1 LIENGLEGQELVQM
15 EVLMSS
21 LWGKPRR
28 ATALSAV
35 AAILLLP
42 GICFSQT
49 AELEALKV
57 WAKKMEADLKSALQ
71 RIDQLEKEK
80 AAGTAKMEQV
90 EKSVRAVQSAP
101 SALNPAIGMALDLTA
116 EHRAKAGGTFNFRSA
131 EIGIAASID
140 PYARA
145 YAFFTG
151 SGEGVEV
158 EEAAV
163 VTTSLPWNL
172 QARAGRF
179 FADFGRLAKFHP
191 HEYAF
196 VNTPLSLERIVGG
209 ESQADGVELSYLFP
223 TPFFLRGTIG
233 GYNKLGAENER
244 IDQAKSRAWSRFTY
258 LGRLQTYFDLTDN
271 HSIELGSSVA
281 FTPSVRIPSDP
292 QGGDRILSGVD
303 LTYRYQPLGSTLYQG
318 LTVGAEFF
326 GNSERVERTSGFRR
340 MFAPGGYAY
349 AEAKINREWA
359 AGFLYDNAP
368 SVSSPGKK
376 TVGYSP
382 FITWNLSEFNR
393 LRFQYS
399 YLDDNV
405 REDKSER
412 GNQFFLQWTTVLGS
426 HTHGFR
432 TR

>member
-1 LIENGLEGQELVQM
+1 MNTAFLNGLFWLVALASVIVLWSPRVSIAQDEIIDLLKRQM
-15 EVLMSS
+15 
-21 LWGKPRR
+21 
-28 ATALSAV
+28 
-35 AAILLLP
+35 
-42 GICFSQT
+42 
-49 AELEALKV
+49 AEMQSTM
-57 WAKKMEADLKSALQ
+57 KKMAERLE
-71 RIDQLEKEK
+71 QLEKER
-80 AAGTAKMEQV
+80 ASANSKMATVEQ
-90 EKSVRAVQSAP
+90 SVKTMQSAP
-101 SALNPAIGMALDLTA
+101 SALNPAIGMAIDMTA
-116 EHRAKAGGTFNFRSA
+116 EHRDKPGGDFNFRAA
-131 EIGIAASID
+131 EIGISASID

-151 SGEGVEV
+151 SKDDFEV
-158 EEAAV
+158 EEAAI

-196 VNTPLSLERIVGG
+196 VNTPLSLERTVGG

-233 GYNKLGAENER
+233 GYNKIGAENER
-244 IDQAKSRAWSRFTY
+244 IDNTKSRAWSRFTY
-258 LGRLQTYFDLTDN
+258 LGRLQTYFDLADN
-271 HSIELGSSVA
+271 HSIELGSSLA

-292 QGGDRILSGVD
+292 QGGNRTLSGVD

-318 LTVGAEFF
+318 FTLGAEFF
-326 GNSERVERTSGFRR
+326 GNSERVERGSGFRR

-349 AEAKINREWA
+349 GEAKINREWA

-368 SVSSPGKK
+368 NLSSPGKK
-376 TVGYSP
+376 TIGYSP
-382 FITWNLSEFNR
+382 FITWTLSEFNR

-426 HTHGFR
+426 HSHGFR

>member
-1 LIENGLEGQELVQM
+1 M
-15 EVLMSS
+15 
-21 LWGKPRR
+21 R
-28 ATALSAV
+28 LSFEWRLRSAGAV
-35 AAILLLP
+35 ATLLLALP
-42 GICFSQT
+42 AAAFGQS
-49 AELEALKV
+49 AELESLKALVQDMQKQ
-57 WAKKMEADLKSALQ
+57 LQQALT
-71 RIDQLEKEK
+71 RIEQLEKEN
-80 AAGTAKMEQV
+80 AAESARVGQV
-90 EKSVRAVQSAP
+90 EKSVKAVQSAA
-101 SALNPAIGMALDLTA
+101 SILNPAIGVAIDATA
-116 EHRAKAGGTFNFRSA
+116 EHRAKAGGEFNFRAA
-131 EIGIAASID
+131 EIGISASID

-145 YAFFTG
+145 YAYVTG
-151 SGEGVEV
+151 NTEGVEI
-158 EEAAV
+158 EEAAM

-209 ESQADGVELSYLFP
+209 ESKADGVELNYLFP

-233 GYNKLGAENER
+233 GYDKLGAENDR
-244 IDQAKSRAWSRFTY
+244 LDDTKSRAWSRFTY

-271 HSIELGSSVA
+271 QSIELGTSLA
-281 FTPSVRIPSDP
+281 FTPSIRVPMDP
-292 QGGDRILSGVD
+292 HGGNRALTGVD
-303 LTYRYQPLGSTLYQG
+303 LTYRYQPLASTLYQG
-318 LTVGAEFF
+318 LTIGGEFF
-326 GNSERVERTSGFRR
+326 GNSERVERASGFRR

-349 AEAKINREWA
+349 GEARINREWS

-368 SVSSPGKK
+368 SLASPGKK
-376 TVGYSP
+376 TIGYSP
-382 FITWNLSEFNR
+382 FVTWNLSEFNR

-399 YLDDNV
+399 YLDDSV
-405 REDKSER
+405 GEEKSES

>member
-1 LIENGLEGQELVQM
+1 M
-15 EVLMSS
+15 MFSS
-21 LWGKPRR
+21 MRSP
-28 ATALSAV
+28 ATAILT
-35 AAILLLP
+35 AIVVLLLFP
-42 GICFSQT
+42 ALSLSQSS
-49 AELEALKV
+49 ELDALKE
-57 WAKKMEADLKSALQ
+57 WAKGVEVELKKALQ
-71 RIDQLEKEK
+71 RIDQLEKER
-80 AAGTAKMEQV
+80 AANTAKVDQV

-101 SALNPAIGMALDLTA
+101 SALNPAIGMAIDATA

-140 PYARA
+140 PYARG

-158 EEAAV
+158 EEAAM

-209 ESQADGVELSYLFP
+209 ESKADGVELSYLFP

-244 IDQAKSRAWSRFTY
+244 LDDTKSRAWSRFTY
-258 LGRLQTYFDLTDN
+258 LGRLQTYFDLTD
-271 HSIELGSSVA
+271 HQSIELGTSVA
-281 FTPSVRIPSDP
+281 FTPSIRIPSDP
-292 QGGDRILSGVD
+292 HGGNRTLSGVD
-303 LTYRYQPLGSTLYQG
+303 VTYRYQPLGSTLYEG
-318 LTVGAEFF
+318 FTVGGEFF
-326 GNSERVERTSGFRR
+326 GNSERVERASGFRR
-340 MFAPGGYAY
+340 MFAPGGYVY
-349 AEAKINREWA
+349 GEAKLSREWA

-368 SVSSPGKK
+368 SLASPGKK
-376 TVGYSP
+376 TIGYSP
-382 FITWNLSEFNR
+382 FVTWILSEFNR
-393 LRFQYS
+393 LRLQYS
-399 YLDDNV
+399 YLDDKV
-405 REDKSER
+405 REEKSER
-412 GNQFFLQWTTVLGS
+412 GHQVFLQWTTVLGS

-432 TR
+432 NR

>member
-1 LIENGLEGQELVQM
+1 MV
-15 EVLMSS
+15 S
-21 LWGKPRR
+21 LLRRPRR
-28 ATALSAV
+28 AAALSAV
-35 AAILLLP
+35 FALLLLP
-42 GICFSQT
+42 GMCFSQSS
-49 AELEALKV
+49 ELEALKI
-57 WAKKMEADLKSALQ
+57 WAKKMEADLKNALQ

-80 AAGTAKMEQV
+80 AASSAKINQV
-90 EKSVRAVQSAP
+90 EKSVQAARSAP
-101 SALNPAIGMALDLTA
+101 SALNPAIGMAIDATA
-116 EHRAKAGGTFNFRSA
+116 EHRAKTGGDFNFRAA
-131 EIGIAASID
+131 ELGISASID

-145 YAFFTG
+145 YTFFTG
-151 SGEGVEV
+151 SRDEFEV
-158 EEAAV
+158 EEAAI

-209 ESQADGVELSYLFP
+209 ESKADGIELSYLFP

-233 GYNKLGAENER
+233 GVNKLGAENER
-244 IDQAKSRAWSRFTY
+244 LDDTKSRAWSRFTY
-258 LGRLQTYFDLTDN
+258 LGRLQTYFDVSDN
-271 HSIELGSSVA
+271 HSIELGSSLA
-281 FTPSVRIPSDP
+281 FTPSIRIPSDP
-292 QGGDRILSGVD
+292 QGGNRTLTGVD
-303 LTYRYQPLGSTLYQG
+303 VTYRYQPLGSTLYQG
-318 LTVGAEFF
+318 FTLGAEFF
-326 GNSERVERTSGFRR
+326 GNSERVERSSGFRR

-349 AEAKINREWA
+349 GEAKINREWA

-368 SVSSPGKK
+368 SLMSPGKK
-376 TVGYSP
+376 TIGYSP

-399 YLDDNV
+399 YLDDKV
-405 REDKSER
+405 REERSER
-412 GNQFFLQWTTVLGS
+412 GHQFFLQWTTVLGS